1 MDEQAQAHST
11 YHVIKAIN
19 DWPQDLGDPLFANY
33 PAMKLGQKAA
43 VDFYADQLAATV
55 EQIMARSPCL
65 TGWALMAPPVY
76 HLPAGASLMA
86 RAVADRIAGLEVVEP
101 QLMRP
106 IAGNGYA
113 MAGLNV
119 RADNRRRQDEAL
131 DRPLLTHQLG
141 GRPVIV
147 INDINVTGTQEA
159 FLAQLLVDVGAIARH
174 WNYVFTV
181 DRDLGTRYPQLEH
194 ELNISCLQS
203 LDAFRDVL
211 AIADTVPTARCMER
225 LFGLPRSDF
234 STLASKLS
242 PDRCAELRALAIG
255 EGRYGCDIF
264 ADKLDILKESREV
277 ARV

>member
-19 DWPQDLGDPLFANY
+19 DWPQDLGDPLFATY

-43 VDFYADQLAATV
+43 VDFYADQLTATV
-55 EQIMARSPCL
+55 EQIMARSP
-65 TGWALMAPPVY
+65 ALSDWVLMVPPVY

-86 RAVADRIAGLEVVEP
+86 RAMADHIAGVEVVEP
-101 QLMRP
+101 QLTRA

-113 MAGLNV
+113 MAGLSV

-131 DRPLLTHQLG
+131 DRPLLTRQMG

-159 FLAQLLVDVGAIARH
+159 FLAQLLVDVGAVARH

-181 DRDLGTRYPQLEH
+181 DRDLGARYPQLEH
-194 ELNISCLQS
+194 ELNVSCLQS
-203 LDAFRDVL
+203 LDDFRDLL
-211 AIADTVPTARCMER
+211 AMADTVPTARCMER
-225 LFGLPRSDF
+225 LFDLPTADF
-234 STLASKLS
+234 SALTSGLTAA
-242 PDRCAELRALAIG
+242 RCAELRSLAIG
-255 EGRYGCDIF
+255 EGRYDCNMV
-264 ADKLDILKESREV
+264 ADKLEILKNREADHV
-277 ARV
+277 